1 MLTFPQSSL
10 TPRPLIVVTATAM
23 EMRAAFSDKATSI
36 PEEGEHLRLEIEHAG
51 HVILL
56 VTGIGPVNAS
66 MALGHLLGGLNKPLG
81 VLNLGVAGAFDG
93 NELPLGQ
100 AVLVREEIW
109 PEYGLVTDDGVDPQG
124 LGLALGKIDGR
135 PVWDRISLDPGRQA
149 QRLGLALPNM
159 PQAVSLTVSGVTGT
173 AQRAAFLRLRY
184 GAAMENMEGFALAW
198 ACARWQL
205 PFLEVR
211 TISNLVGSRKPKHW
225 DLRAALARLGEVA
238 KNIFPGS
245 KRA

>member
-1 MLTFPQSSL
+1 MITPPGSSL
-10 TPRPLIVVTATAM
+10 TPRPLIVVTATSM
-23 EMRAAFSDKATSI
+23 EMRAALSGKATSI
-36 PEEGEHLRLEIEHAG
+36 PEEGEHLRVEIG
-51 HVILL
+51 HLGHMVLL

-81 VLNLGVAGAFDG
+81 VLNLGVAGAFDF

-100 AVLVREEIW
+100 AVLVRQEIW
-109 PEYGLVTDDGVDPQG
+109 PEYGLATDDGIAPQG
-124 LGLALGKIDGR
+124 IGLALGKIDGR
-135 PVWDRISLDPGRQA
+135 PVWDRISLDPVRQA
-149 QRLGLALPNM
+149 QRLGLNLPDM

-198 ACARWQL
+198 ACARWGL

-211 TISNLVGSRKPKHW
+211 TISNLVGSRKPEHW
-225 DLRAALARLGEVA
+225 DLRTALSRLGDVA
-238 KNIFPGS
+238 KNILPEAR
-245 KRA
+245 RA